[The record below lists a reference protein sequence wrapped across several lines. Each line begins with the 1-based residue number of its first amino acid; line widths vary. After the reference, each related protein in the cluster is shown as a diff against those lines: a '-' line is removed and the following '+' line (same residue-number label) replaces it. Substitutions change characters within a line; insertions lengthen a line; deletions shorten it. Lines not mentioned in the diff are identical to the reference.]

1 MPTEIVEEYL
11 EAIFKLSREE
21 QELGL
26 SRLAE
31 HLKVTPASVSEMI
44 KRMEAQGLVHYRCHE
59 KGQEQSH
66 EKGQA
71 KEKAKDKTKEKD
83 ARKDKEKDKDKG
95 QDKGHSRAHG
105 KGRTTETD
113 DGKSRRRGITL
124 TTKGERIART
134 MVRRHRLSERFLT
147 DMLGIDWEAAHR
159 EACKLEHVISPEVE
173 EKLAEIL
180 GNPATCPHG
189 HPIPD
194 EKGRIGKHSSKQ
206 LCDCAI
212 DERGRIDRVEE
223 EEPQMLK
230 YLASLGLL
238 PDVEV
243 EVKEIAPFN
252 GPLLV
257 KAGGAQYALGREV
270 ASKIWLRKK

>member
-11 EAIFKLSREE
+11 EAIFKLSHDE

-31 HLKVTPASVSEMI
+31 YLKVTPASVSEMV
-44 KRMEAQGLVHYRCHE
+44 KRLESQGFVSYKGHE
-59 KGQEQSH
+59 KET
-66 EKGQA
+66 EKGKAPGKAHA
-71 KEKAKDKTKEKD
+71 KAVAKTPGKAHAKAVAKTPGKP
-83 ARKDKEKDKDKG
+83 
-95 QDKGHSRAHG
+95 GHPGAEEG
-105 KGRTTETD
+105 KH
-113 DGKSRRRGITL
+113 RRRGINL
-124 TTKGERIART
+124 TPKGERIART
-134 MVRRHRLSERFLT
+134 IVRRHRLSERFLT
-147 DMLGIDWEAAHR
+147 DVLGIDWEAAHR
-159 EACKLEHVISPEVE
+159 EACKMEHAISPEVE

-180 GNPATCPHG
+180 GNPSTCPHG

-194 EKGRIGKHSSKQ
+194 QKGRIGKQAGKQ
-206 LCDCAI
+206 LSDCVI
-212 DERGRIDRVEE
+212 DERGMIDRVEE
-223 EEPQMLK
+223 EEPQMLH

-270 ASKIWLRKK
+270 ASKIWLKKK

>member
-11 EAIFKLSREE
+11 EAIFKLGSEE

-44 KRMEAQGLVHYRCHE
+44 KRLESQGMVRYRGAE
-59 KGQEQSH
+59 KEPEKPRGKG
-66 EKGQA
+66 KGQA
-71 KEKAKDKTKEKD
+71 
-83 ARKDKEKDKDKG
+83 
-95 QDKGHSRAHG
+95 HG
-105 KGRTTETD
+105 KAGHGHAEEARP
-113 DGKSRRRGITL
+113 RRRGITL
-124 TTKGERIART
+124 TPKGERIART
-134 MVRRHRLSERFLT
+134 IVRRHRLSERFLT
-147 DMLGIDWEAAHR
+147 DVLGIDWEAAHR
-159 EACKLEHVISPEVE
+159 EACKMEHAISPEVE
-173 EKLAEIL
+173 EKLAEVL

-194 EKGRIGKHSSKQ
+194 EKGRIEKHSGKQ

-223 EEPQMLK
+223 EEPQMLQ

-243 EVKEIAPFN
+243 EVKEVAPFN

-270 ASKIWLRKK
+270 ASKIWLKKK

>member
-1 MPTEIVEEYL
+1 
-11 EAIFKLSREE
+11 
-21 QELGL
+21 
-26 SRLAE
+26 
-31 HLKVTPASVSEMI
+31 
-44 KRMEAQGLVHYRCHE
+44 
-59 KGQEQSH
+59 
-66 EKGQA
+66 
-71 KEKAKDKTKEKD
+71 
-83 ARKDKEKDKDKG
+83 
-95 QDKGHSRAHG
+95 
-105 KGRTTETD
+105 
-113 DGKSRRRGITL
+113 
-124 TTKGERIART
+124 

-223 EEPQMLK
+223 EEPQMLQ

>member
-11 EAIFKLSREE
+11 EAIFKLNREE

-44 KRMEAQGLVHYRCHE
+44 KRMEAQGLVHYRCHD
-59 KGQEQSH
+59 KSQERSP
-66 EKGQA
+66 
-71 KEKAKDKTKEKD
+71 
-83 ARKDKEKDKDKG
+83 EKDKVREKG
-95 QDKGHSRAHG
+95 RSQPHG
-105 KGRTTETD
+105 KGRQGEAEE
-113 DGKSRRRGITL
+113 GRSRRRGITL

-223 EEPQMLK
+223 EEPQMLQ